1 MIYLELILNF
11 LWVGAFT
18 FGGGYGG
25 IPLIREVVLSHGWM
39 TDETLSYMIAVSEST
54 PGPVMVNLA
63 TYVGYSQGGIL
74 GSVLATVSAVL
85 PAFLII
91 ILILTILKRIIQ
103 HPGVKAVLGAMQPC
117 AVGIILATGA
127 YMTLSALA
135 PEWVVDV
142 KALIIGAVLLFLS
155 HWGKKALKLKKKL
168 STIQLILISAVLG
181 ILFYGM

>member
-63 TYVGYSQGGIL
+63 TYVGYAQAGIL
-74 GSVLATVSAVL
+74 GAITATTAVVL
-85 PAFLII
+85 PAFVII
-91 ILILTILKRIIQ
+91 ILILSILKMVMK

-117 AVGIILATGA
+117 AVGIILATGI
-127 YMTLSALA
+127 YMTLSACLPA
-135 PEWVVDV
+135 WTVDG
-142 KALIIGAVLLFLS
+142 KALVIGAVLLFLS
-155 HWGKKALKLKKKL
+155 HLGKKVLKLKKKI

>member
-1 MIYLELILNF
+1 MIYLKLILNF

-25 IPLIREVVLSHGWM
+25 IPLIREVVLGHGWM

-63 TYVGYSQGGIL
+63 TYVGYSQGGIP
-74 GSVLATVSAVL
+74 GAILATAAVVL

-91 ILILTILKRIIQ
+91 ILILTVLKRIIQ

-117 AVGIILATGA
+117 AVGIILATGI
-127 YMTLSALA
+127 YMTLSACL
-135 PEWVVDV
+135 PGWTVDIRAIV
-142 KALIIGAVLLFLS
+142 IGAVLLCLS
-155 HWGKKALKLKKKL
+155 HWGKKLLKLKKKI
-168 STIQLILISAVLG
+168 STIQLILISAALG

>member
-1 MIYLELILNF
+1 MIYWELLINF

-25 IPLIREVVLSHGWM
+25 IPLIREVVLKYGWL

-54 PGPVMVNLA
+54 PGPVLVNLA
-63 TYVGYSQGGIL
+63 TYVGYSQGGIF
-74 GSVLATVSAVL
+74 GAVLATTAAVL

-91 ILILTILKRIIQ
+91 VLIMTILKLVIR

-127 YMTLSALA
+127 YMTLEACA
-135 PEWVVDV
+135 PHWAVDLRAVVIAGV
-142 KALIIGAVLLFLS
+142 IFFLS
-155 HWGKKALKLKKKL
+155 HWGKKVLKLKKKI
-168 STIQLILISAVLG
+168 SPIGLIAVAAVLG
-181 ILFYGM
+181 IVLYGI